1 MNTISNWK
9 LYNRREY
16 RPSLARRGV
25 RTFTVLVAF
34 LCCFVLYEEEELLS
48 PVSLYQPAAAIEKL
62 IAENGKRYSL
72 SPELLQSVILTES
85 KYNTHAV
92 SSTGAVGVMQLMPD
106 TAEWISGESGLPANN
121 LRDPAENIPLGAWYL
136 EFLIEKYEGNLVLA
150 LAAYNAGRGN
160 VDDWMKTYHWPKNYA
175 DISGIPFPETREFV
189 KSVIE
194 SRDQLREERKKGGN

>member
-16 RPSLARRGV
+16 MPSLAKRGV
-25 RTFTVLVAF
+25 RIFTVLAA
-34 LCCFVLYEEEELLS
+34 LLSCFVLYEEEELI
-48 PVSLYQPAAAIEKL
+48 PPAVLYQPDTAIRRL
-62 IAENGKRYSL
+62 IEENGKRYSL
-72 SPELLQSVILTES
+72 SPELLQAVILTES

-106 TAEWISGESGLPANN
+106 TAEWISEESGLPADN

-160 VDDWMKTYHWPKNYA
+160 VDDWMKTYHWPKHYA
-175 DISGIPFPETREFV
+175 DMSGIPFPETREFV
-189 KSVIE
+189 ESVIE
-194 SRDQLREERKKGGN
+194 SRDQLREERNKGGN